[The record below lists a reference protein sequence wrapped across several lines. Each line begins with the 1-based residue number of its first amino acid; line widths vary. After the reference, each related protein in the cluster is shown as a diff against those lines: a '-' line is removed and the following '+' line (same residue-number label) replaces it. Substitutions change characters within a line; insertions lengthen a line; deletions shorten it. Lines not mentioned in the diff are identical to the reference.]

1 MDGSSLGKAIAG
13 GVIAMIVIAF
23 IVGMVAAGV
32 GGWLFSA
39 GGTC

>member
-1 MDGSSLGKAIAG
+1 MDGSSLGKV
-13 GVIAMIVIAF
+13 VIAMIVIAF
-23 IVGMVAAGV
+23 IVGMVAVGV